1 MSQRYYPEID
11 GLRAVAV
18 TLVVYFHAF
27 PQKLSGGFIG
37 VDIFFVI
44 SGFLITKNIQD
55 NLQANIFSFV
65 NFYCRRV
72 KRLFPSLLLVL
83 FSSFI
88 FGWYFLTFDEF
99 RQLGGHIGS
108 AAIFI
113 SNFTLWNESGYFD
126 NSGQTKPLLHL
137 WSLAVEEQFYLFWPL
152 VIWWAWKKN
161 LNVTL
166 IISTVLIASFI
177 FNIFNIKS
185 DPTATFYLPLTRA
198 WEFFAG
204 AVLAISLD
212 SSRIKRAVIA
222 NSFAIVGLV
231 LISLGAILLDEGS
244 TFPGWWALLPVSGAI
259 CIILSG
265 DKSIVNK
272 VLLSNK
278 PIVWLG
284 MISYPL
290 YLWHWPLLSFARI
303 SEARNV
309 DAHIKYKA
317 LLLALLLAWIS
328 YKFFEKPVRFSKKI
342 QDSFKVF
349 VLIFLMALIGLFGFL
364 TNQLQG
370 QIFGKKEG
378 FQNIYTGE
386 IGHLGFHKYIAQ
398 NFYECTPKNIA
409 EKADRWEGYIRC
421 QQSKIN
427 QPIDI
432 ALLGNSHAEHL
443 FIGFAEG
450 LPQKNVVYYANTGLP
465 SGANKSYEEVFQH
478 INQSPTIKHI
488 IISMDWVG
496 LTNLKQ
502 AEIEILEI
510 ADQLTA
516 KGKTV
521 YVTDGVPAFSFD
533 PIRCKGIRFPYT
545 ETMCTEP
552 KKANQYE
559 EMLKRISIKSPNI
572 QLLQSMKYFC
582 HEKECSMIQ
591 GGELLYRDN
600 NHLNING
607 SKYLGKKI
615 TSENLEFFH

>member
-1 MSQRYYPEID
+1 
-11 GLRAVAV
+11 
-18 TLVVYFHAF
+18 
-27 PQKLSGGFIG
+27 
-37 VDIFFVI
+37 
-44 SGFLITKNIQD
+44 
-55 NLQANIFSFV
+55 
-65 NFYCRRV
+65 
-72 KRLFPSLLLVL
+72 LVL

-99 RQLGGHIGS
+99 KQLGGHIGS
-108 AAIFI
+108 AAIFV

-152 VIWWAWKKN
+152 VLWWAWKKN

-166 IISTVLIASFI
+166 IILSVLIASFI

-204 AVLAISLD
+204 AVLAVSLD

-231 LISLGAILLDEGS
+231 LIAVGAIMINEDS
-244 TFPGWWALLPVSGAI
+244 SFPGWWALLPVLGTT

-309 DAHIKYKA
+309 DVHIKYKA

-342 QDSFKVF
+342 QDSFKVSL
-349 VLIFLMALIGLFGFL
+349 LIFLMALIGFFGFL

-443 FIGFAEG
+443 FIGFAES

-465 SGANKSYEEVFQH
+465 SSANKSYEEVFQH
-478 INQSPTIKHI
+478 INQNPTIKHI
-488 IISMDWVG
+488 VISMDWVG

-502 AEIEILEI
+502 AEVEILEI
-510 ADQLTA
+510 AGQLTA
-516 KGKTV
+516 KGKIV
-521 YVTDGVPAFSFD
+521 YLTDGVPAFSFD

-545 ETMCTEP
+545 ETMCTET

-559 EMLKRISIKSPNI
+559 EMLKRILTKNPNI
-572 QLLQSMKYFC
+572 QLLQTMKYFC
-582 HEKECSMIQ
+582 QEKECSMVQ
-591 GGELLYRDN
+591 GRELLYRDN

-607 SKYLGKKI
+607 SQYLGK
-615 TSENLEFFH
+615 

>member
-1 MSQRYYPEID
+1 MSQKYYPIID
-11 GLRAVAV
+11 GLRALAV
-18 TLVVYFHAF
+18 MLVIYFHAF
-27 PQKLSGGFIG
+27 PEKLSGGFIG

-44 SGFLITKNIQD
+44 SGFLITKNIHTD
-55 NLQANIFSFV
+55 LKNNNFNFI
-65 NFYCRRV
+65 NFYSRRI
-72 KRLFPSLLLVL
+72 KRILPSLLLVL

-99 RQLGGHIGS
+99 KQLGKHIAG
-108 AAIFI
+108 ATTFI
-113 SNFTLWNESGYFD
+113 SNITLWYESGYFD
-126 NSGQTKPLLHL
+126 NSGETKPLLHL
-137 WSLAVEEQFYLFWPL
+137 WSLAVEEQFYIFWPIML
-152 VIWWAWKKN
+152 WLAWKKN
-161 LNVTL
+161 LNLIFVTL
-166 IISTVLIASFI
+166 TALIASFTL
-177 FNIFNIKS
+177 NIFAIGV
-185 DPTATFYLPLTRA
+185 DQAGTFYLPITRG
-198 WEFFAG
+198 WELLAG
-204 AVLAISLD
+204 AVLAMLID
-212 SSRIKRAVIA
+212 STQIKSGAVA
-222 NSFAIVGLV
+222 NSIATAGFAMIVM
-231 LISLGAILLDEGS
+231 GAILLNKS
-244 TFPGWWALLPVSGAI
+244 TSFPGWWALLPVSG
-259 CIILSG
+259 CIFIIVSG
-265 DKSIVNK
+265 NKSVVNK
-272 VLLSNK
+272 ILLSNK
-278 PIVWLG
+278 LMVWLG
-284 MISYPL
+284 IISYPL
-290 YLWHWPLLSFARI
+290 YLWHWTLLSFARI
-303 SEARNV
+303 AEARTL

-317 LLLALLLAWIS
+317 ILLAILLAWIS
-328 YKFFEKPVRFSKKI
+328 YKFFEKPIRVGKKI
-342 QDSFKVF
+342 PENFKLWI
-349 VLIFLMALIGLFGFL
+349 LISLMALIGFLGFL
-364 TNQLQG
+364 TSKHE
-370 QIFGKKEG
+370 GKIYGKREG
-378 FQNIYTGE
+378 FQNIYKGE
-386 IGHLGFHKYIAQ
+386 IGHLEFHKYVSQ

-409 EKADRWEGYIRC
+409 QKADRWEGYVRC

-478 INQSPTIKHI
+478 IHQSPTIKHI
-488 IISMDWVG
+488 VISMDWIG

-502 AEIEILEI
+502 AEVEILEI

-521 YVTDGVPAFSFD
+521 YVADGVPAFSFD

-572 QLLQSMKYFC
+572 QLLQTMKYFC

-607 SKYLGKKI
+607 SQYLGKKI
-615 TSENLEFFH
+615 IGENVEFFK